1 MDAAGATIRR
11 DHGFHTL
18 VVRRIVQETADTRSL
33 VLDVPP
39 ALREVFAY
47 RAGQFCTFRIP
58 ADPAPVLRC
67 YSMSSAPETGDDLTV
82 TVKRVPGGVGSNW
95 LHDEV
100 AEGDPLEVT
109 RPAGVFCVPA
119 PQRPIVAFCGGSGIT
134 PVMSIVRSVLA
145 SPGPGVRLL
154 YANRDADA
162 VIFGDALAALQGRHP
177 DRLEVRHHLD
187 DAAGYLDRAAIAGF
201 VGSGTDA
208 DFFLCG
214 PGPFMDLVE
223 TTLGEL
229 GVEPDRVAVER
240 FVNAAPAA
248 PPAQGAAETGTG
260 TEAAAGSVTLV
271 VRGKPTTVEHR
282 AGDTVLGTA
291 RRAGIATPYS
301 CEAGN
306 CATCMAL
313 LREGSATMRANN
325 ALTPDEVAEGWV
337 LTCQAE
343 PTSPSVTVEFEDL

>member
-39 ALREVFAY
+39 ALREAFAY

-58 ADPAPVLRC
+58 HDPQPVLRC

-82 TVKRVPGGVGSNW
+82 TVQRVPGGIGSNW
-95 LHDEV
+95 LHDRV

-119 PQRPIVAFCGGSGIT
+119 PERPIVAFCGGSGIT

-145 SPGPGVRLL
+145 SPGRGVRLL
-154 YANRDADA
+154 YANRDAEA
-162 VIFGDALAALQGRHP
+162 VIFRNALAALAEQHP
-177 DRLEVRHHLD
+177 DRLEVCHHLD
-187 DAAGYLDRAAIAGF
+187 DATGYLDSAAIAGF
-201 VGSGTDA
+201 VGPGTDA

-229 GVEPDRVAVER
+229 GVGPDRIAVER
-240 FVNAAPAA
+240 FVNASSAA
-248 PPAQGAAETGTG
+248 PPADAAAETGT
-260 TEAAAGSVTLV
+260 EAAAAGSVTLV
-271 VRGKPTTVEHR
+271 VRGRTTTVEHR

-291 RRAGIATPYS
+291 RRAGITTPYS

-306 CATCMAL
+306 CATCMAM
-313 LREGSATMRANN
+313 LREGSVTMRANN